1 MSGLTFRLTLC
12 GLLISEA
19 ALAGPVMD
27 FIRSYD
33 LNDYSLGV
41 AVTAAENP
49 YVGGETSVFSY
60 PYLTSFRDASFTRDW
75 FLISEGDVG
84 LRFVTKNDWE
94 FGVVGRVQ
102 TLGLGNNDAPE
113 LRGLDDRNWTIE
125 VAPMIG
131 YRGWPVHARFKTYFE
146 TLGRHSG
153 TTSSFILSL
162 PREFERGFIVPS
174 VRAVHRSSD
183 YTNYYFGVAPNEA
196 RPTRPEYQAGAS
208 LSTDARVRWGYALT
222 EKWLLSG
229 TLGIEFLD
237 SEITDSPIVEKDKI
251 WTANIGLAYNSDIF
265 QPRISDL
272 GGKRQPKLEI
282 RMSAFSDSGD
292 AKVIRDAVEGA
303 PGDEIDIETVLGV
316 TDNDTVAQFDAIYRF
331 NDFHRLEIGYHELV
345 RSGSTTLG
353 RDVRFGGTVFADGTT
368 VNTRIESELLRFSY
382 AYSLMNDSQKELG
395 VMAGIHVT
403 NNIIDIESVTTG
415 ERERSKVSTPLPVVG
430 LHGSVELGSKS
441 SLGARVQMFAMEF
454 DRVEGWMLYMMLE
467 WQRRFTDSLSAGIAY
482 NFYQT
487 ELDSTNADSPGTLK
501 TRHQGPVLFIS
512 ANF

>member
-1 MSGLTFRLTLC
+1 MSGLKIRLTLC

-41 AVTAAENP
+41 AVTATENP
-49 YVGGETSVFSY
+49 YVGGETSVFAY

-75 FLISEGDVG
+75 LLISEGDVG
-84 LRFVTKNDWE
+84 LRLVTKNDWE

-102 TLGLGNNDAPE
+102 TLGLGNADAPE
-113 LRGLDDRNWTIE
+113 LRGLDGRNWTIE

-174 VRAVHRSSD
+174 VRAVYRSSD
-183 YTNYYFGVAPNEA
+183 YTNYYFGVAPDEA

-222 EKWLLSG
+222 EKWLLTGS
-229 TLGIEFLD
+229 LGIEFLGP
-237 SEITDSPIVEKDKI
+237 EISDSPIVGKDKI
-251 WTANIGLAYNSDIF
+251 WTANVSLAYDSDIF

-282 RMSAFSDSGD
+282 RMSAFSNSAD
-292 AKVIRDAVEGA
+292 ANVIRDAVDGS
-303 PGDEIDIETVLGV
+303 PGDQIDLKTELGV
-316 TDNDTVAQFDAIYRF
+316 SDNETVAQFDAIYRF
-331 NDFHRLEIGYHELV
+331 NDFHRMEIGYHELA
-345 RSGSTTLG
+345 RNGAATLG
-353 RDVRFGGTVFADGTT
+353 RDVRFGDTTFANGTT
-368 VNTRIESELLRFSY
+368 VNTRFESELLRFSY

-395 VMAGIHVT
+395 VMAGVHISDGIV
-403 NNIIDIESVTTG
+403 DIESETTG
-415 ERERSKVSTPLPVVG
+415 ERERSEVSTPLPVVG
-430 LHGSVELGSKS
+430 LHGSVELGAKS

-487 ELDSTNADSPGTLK
+487 ELDSTNSDSLGTLK